1 MLMIITMIF
10 FQIRFQIITKIQQP
24 LQKGHL
30 FKQWITNF
38 QDLIAIIIIVV
49 IITSSYSNNGDATKR
64 FANAK
69 SISSAQYFGNSN
81 MSEVKFN
88 KLFYLEISK
97 LI

>member
-1 MLMIITMIF
+1 MDNEF
-10 FQIRFQIITKIQQP
+10 SRSNSNYNNSSNNNNKY
-24 LQKGHL
+24 
-30 FKQWITNF
+30 NSNNSSS
-38 QDLIAIIIIVV
+38 
-49 IITSSYSNNGDATKR
+49 SSYSNNGDATKR

-88 KLFYLEISK
+88 KFYLEMSK

>member
-1 MLMIITMIF
+1 MDNEF
-10 FQIRFQIITKIQQP
+10 SRSNSNYNNSSSNNNKY
-24 LQKGHL
+24 
-30 FKQWITNF
+30 NSNNSSS
-38 QDLIAIIIIVV
+38 
-49 IITSSYSNNGDATKR
+49 SSYSNNGDATKR

>member
-24 LQKGHL
+24 QQKGHL

-49 IITSSYSNNGDATKR
+49 IIIINTIAIILVHLLIQIMVMQLNVLLMLN
-64 FANAK
+64 
-69 SISSAQYFGNSN
+69 QYQVPNI
-81 MSEVKFN
+81 
-88 KLFYLEISK
+88 LEIATCQR
-97 LI
+97 

>member
-49 IITSSYSNNGDATKR
+49 IIIIINTIAIILVHLLIQIMVMQLNVLLMLN
-64 FANAK
+64 
-69 SISSAQYFGNSN
+69 QYQVPNI
-81 MSEVKFN
+81 
-88 KLFYLEISK
+88 LEIATCQR
-97 LI
+97 